1 MRPFLFRGN
10 TQRHEN
16 EPDSTSVA
24 WYGIQWNRMPGCAQS
39 ESKRFEE
46 PMPQQIEQ
54 DSLAEKVYNMI
65 KRQILSG
72 ELKGGMII
80 PEEHL
85 AQQFGVSRT
94 PIREA
99 IRRLSEYGLV
109 VLKPR
114 SHAMVYQFTDKQ
126 AQDTARVRLALEL
139 LTIEL
144 LTPELMATHI
154 DDLSRLAAD
163 CQYNLG
169 IGNRAELFMKDS
181 MFHLELVKCTGNEA
195 LFSMYERLDSR
206 VQLLRISKNFS
217 DELLGNIIHQHLLL
231 LQALKHH
238 DLETCRELMLKH
250 VNHQM

>member
-80 PEEHL
+80 PE
-85 AQQFGVSRT
+85 
-94 PIREA
+94 
-99 IRRLSEYGLV
+99 
-109 VLKPR
+109 
-114 SHAMVYQFTDKQ
+114 
-126 AQDTARVRLALEL
+126 
-139 LTIEL
+139 
-144 LTPELMATHI
+144 
-154 DDLSRLAAD
+154 
-163 CQYNLG
+163 
-169 IGNRAELFMKDS
+169 
-181 MFHLELVKCTGNEA
+181 
-195 LFSMYERLDSR
+195 
-206 VQLLRISKNFS
+206 
-217 DELLGNIIHQHLLL
+217 
-231 LQALKHH
+231 
-238 DLETCRELMLKH
+238 
-250 VNHQM
+250 